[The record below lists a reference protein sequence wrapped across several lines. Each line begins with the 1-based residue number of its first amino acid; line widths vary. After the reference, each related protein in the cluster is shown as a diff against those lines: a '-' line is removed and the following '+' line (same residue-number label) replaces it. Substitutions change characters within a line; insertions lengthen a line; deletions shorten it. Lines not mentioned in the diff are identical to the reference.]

1 MCGSLSGKSR
11 YSGGFTMRLFRLSRL
26 IVGAL
31 SIPGLV
37 SAQERD
43 PTGRYDVLEPAD
55 HLEDLLEE
63 PDLGLA
69 PGRPFT
75 IDLALGGAFSTNA
88 GQSRSAPVQTG
99 VATPSLAIRAVP
111 ISLGSW
117 RLRGSL
123 TADGDYFVGDYN
135 DRFGEGR
142 LEARG
147 YAEHELGPGDL
158 RAGYRVLGGFSN
170 DFAERNYT
178 LQVTSLA
185 YTVSIEALRG
195 ELSAEYHGSD
205 DPNLRRTRVTSLLAY
220 RLPEPQFGYD
230 VTLGG
235 MLQYSDFR
243 AGDNSGRSDVTA
255 QISLGAARAFSNG
268 VSLGWFAAFSHRFS
282 NRERS
287 RFTEFDIGPTIS
299 KAF

>member
-1 MCGSLSGKSR
+1 
-11 YSGGFTMRLFRLSRL
+11 MRLSQLSSL

-31 SIPGLV
+31 SFPGLAW
-37 SAQERD
+37 AQERD
-43 PTGRYDVLEPAD
+43 PTGRYDVLEPAE
-55 HLEDLLEE
+55 HLEDLLEQ
-63 PDLGLA
+63 PGLSVA
-69 PGRPFT
+69 PGRAFT

-88 GQSRSAPVQTG
+88 GQTRSAAVQTG

-123 TADGDYFVGDYN
+123 TVDGDYFVGDYN

-147 YAEHELGPGDL
+147 YAEHEAGPGDL

-170 DFAERNYT
+170 DFAERDYT
-178 LQVTSLA
+178 LQVASLA
-185 YTVSIEALRG
+185 YTVSISALRG

-205 DPNLRRTRVTSLLAY
+205 DPNLRRTRVTSLVGY
-220 RLPEPQFGYD
+220 TLPDAQWGYD

-243 AGDNSGRSDVTA
+243 AGDNKGRNDLTA
-255 QISLGAARAFSNG
+255 QISLGAGRAFSNG

-282 NRERS
+282 NRDRS

-299 KAF
+299 KTF